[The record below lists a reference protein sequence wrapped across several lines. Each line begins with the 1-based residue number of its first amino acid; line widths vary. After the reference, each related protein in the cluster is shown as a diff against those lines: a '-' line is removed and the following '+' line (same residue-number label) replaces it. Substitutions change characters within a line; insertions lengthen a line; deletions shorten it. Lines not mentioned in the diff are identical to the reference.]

1 MLKNSTVPATVYLRD
16 IMTTP
21 VHTVDLDEPIQNVA
35 KLFDREKFHHVVV
48 LRRSR
53 VFGVVSDRDI
63 LKEIS
68 PFVGNRLMERS
79 QDLNTMKKR
88 VHQVMSRDVTTSP
101 PDQTIAE
108 GAATM
113 LDRRVSCLPIVD
125 TEHSLLGIVTMRDF
139 VACSVH
145 TERAVRDEY
154 DTTEHDDGILVVID
168 GVRCYYPHAA
178 IGRLLREA
186 EAAYQKEHRAGSA
199 RPAILPCPTHLAGS
213 PSHVAAC

>member
-1 MLKNSTVPATVYLRD
+1 MSKNSTIPSTVYLRD

-21 VHTVDLDEPIQNVA
+21 VHTVDLDEPILNV
-35 KLFDREKFHHVVV
+35 KELFDREKFHHVVV
-48 LRRSR
+48 LRQNR

-63 LKEIS
+63 LKEVS

-88 VHQVMSRDVTTSP
+88 VHQVMSRDVTTAP
-101 PDQTIAE
+101 PDQTVAE

-125 TEHSLLGIVTMRDF
+125 TEQSLLGIVTMRDF
-139 VACSVH
+139 VACSVD
-145 TERAVRDEY
+145 TERAARDEY
-154 DTTEHDDGILVVID
+154 DATEHDDGILVVID
-168 GVRCYYPHAA
+168 SVRCYCPHAA

-186 EAAYQKEHRAGSA
+186 EAAYRKEHRIDSA
-199 RPAILPCPTHLAGS
+199 RPAILPCPTRLAKS
-213 PSHVAAC
+213 PSYARAT